1 MNCDTRVALQKVKF
15 QICLCDSA
23 MTVEYT
29 LTDGTM
35 VTRKCNQCPVPVLT
49 DRLLL
54 ENIFDV
60 YLDGSGITRIAVLVS
75 VLS

>member
-1 MNCDTRVALQKVKF
+1 MNCDTGVALQKVKF

-23 MTVEYT
+23 MTVAYT
-29 LTDGTM
+29 LTNGTM
-35 VTRKCNQCPVPVLT
+35 ITRKCNQCPVPMLI

-54 ENIFDV
+54 ENDFDV

-75 VLS
+75 VPS